1 MIRSS
6 GGAMGR
12 KQFIEVL
19 GKELARI
26 EQAKTAKR
34 FEHVIDGFTKESSPK
49 ALIEGKPYRI
59 FNSNDYLGLRFHPA
73 LKAAEH
79 KASEAFGTGPGA
91 VRFISGTLKV
101 HRDLEKAIASFH
113 GRDDAIVFSSAF
125 ATNLAVLFCLIKG
138 QAADTVVGGNTMVV
152 SDALNHRSIID
163 GIRVANLPK
172 ENRFVFNHLDLN
184 DLDRILNEKRGAFQR
199 AVVVTDGI
207 FSMLGEA
214 QDIKKM
220 RQIVDA
226 HDAHFPEGVCLV
238 VDDAHG
244 VGAFGKTGRG
254 VEEHFHELA
263 DVLIGTLGKAFG
275 ADGGYVA
282 ADQTIIDYLRESAA
296 TYIYSNS
303 ISPGT
308 AGAALASFQLIQ
320 THEGK
325 ELIERL
331 VRNREHFHHE
341 MQKAGCAFAANS
353 THPIQPV
360 LLGDSAKTTHYKQGL
375 YKGGILVTSIN
386 YPVVPK
392 GRDEIRVQIS
402 AAHTPDDI
410 EAFVSSWK
418 SISNNQ

>member
-1 MIRSS
+1 MT
-6 GGAMGR
+6 R
-12 KQFIEVL
+12 KRFLETL
-19 GKELARI
+19 DKELSRI
-26 EQAKTAKR
+26 GTAKTAKR
-34 FEHVIDGFTKESSPK
+34 FEKVIEGFTKGPSPQ
-49 ALIEGKPYRI
+49 ALIHGKPYRV

-73 LKAAEH
+73 LRAAEH
-79 KASEAFGTGPGA
+79 AASDTYGTGPGA

-138 QAADTVVGGNTMVV
+138 QAADSVVGGNTLVI

-172 ENRFVFNHLDLN
+172 EQRLVFNHLDLA
-184 DLDRILNEKRGAFQR
+184 DLDRLLTEKRGAFHR
-199 AVVVTDGI
+199 VIVVTDGI

-220 RQIVDA
+220 RQVIDA
-226 HDAHFPEGVCLV
+226 HDSHFQEGVWLV

-254 VEEHFHELA
+254 VEEAFHAKA

-275 ADGGYVA
+275 SDGGYA
-282 ADQTIIDYLRESAA
+282 AGDQKVIDYLRESAA

-308 AGAALASFQLIQ
+308 AGAALAVF
-320 THEGK
+320 
-325 ELIERL
+325 ELMKGHAGEKL
-331 VRNREHFHHE
+331 LSKLSHNRELFKKL
-341 MQKAGCAFAANS
+341 MSQAGCVFAADS
-353 THPIQPV
+353 AHPIQPV
-360 LLGDSAKTTHYKQGL
+360 LLGDAAKTAKYKEGL
-375 YKGGILVTSIN
+375 FEQGILVTNIN

-402 AAHTPDDI
+402 ASHTDEDI
-410 EAFVSSWK
+410 HAFVEAWN
-418 SISNNQ
+418 SIL